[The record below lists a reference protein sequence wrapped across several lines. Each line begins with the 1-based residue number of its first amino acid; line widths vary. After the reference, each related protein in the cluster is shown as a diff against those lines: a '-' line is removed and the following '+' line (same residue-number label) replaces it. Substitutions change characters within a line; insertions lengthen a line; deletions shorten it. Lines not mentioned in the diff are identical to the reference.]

1 MAELLQKILRKNST
15 QPGHVGKNHW
25 FIPDGTK
32 YLFILFVVFLEYM
45 IILISGCGRL
55 TSKNVKNIIFASIIT
70 FLLALAP
77 TLKGE
82 VFSLWPTGNK
92 GGGKNSGV
100 EPASALSPRA
110 LFDEPVVINGEK
122 LNLGISLVDLP
133 LSEVFSLLK
142 RLYPKAEYV
151 SGPSTVLVKIKLA
164 DGWQKRLLLVY
175 IGDRFPV
182 IQFAM
187 TLPPRLPSK
196 FKWPDELPITAGGT
210 PVRYMY
216 FPGRSSWY
224 GIFKISAQPA
234 QALSEISGSLSAD
247 GWIPVS
253 GEASN
258 GLHGK
263 GEMFMKKKPL
273 SIMLFNFSQKGYGIV
288 YTRRAR

>member
-1 MAELLQKILRKNST
+1 MT
-15 QPGHVGKNHW
+15 
-25 FIPDGTK
+25 
-32 YLFILFVVFLEYM
+32 
-45 IILISGCGRL
+45 ILISGCGRL
-55 TSKNVKNIIFASIIT
+55 TSKNVKNIIFASIIV
-70 FLLALAP
+70 FLLVLTP

-82 VFSLWPTGNK
+82 VFSLWPVGGK
-92 GGGKNSGV
+92 GGGKNSGIDPSSV
-100 EPASALSPRA
+100 LSPRT
-110 LFDEPVVINGEK
+110 LFEEPVVINGK
-122 LNLGISLVDLP
+122 RLKLGIALVDLP

-142 RLYPKAEYV
+142 RLYPKAEYA
-151 SGPSTVLVKIKLA
+151 SGPSTVLVKIKLP

-187 TLPPRLPSK
+187 TLPPRLPAT
-196 FKWPDELPITAGGT
+196 FKWPDELPITADGS

-216 FPGRSSWY
+216 FPGRESWY
-224 GIFKISAQPA
+224 GMFKTSAQPA
-234 QALSEISGSLSAD
+234 QALSEIAGSLSAD

-253 GEASN
+253 GEASS

-273 SIMLFNFSQKGYGIV
+273 SIMLVNFSQKGYGIV